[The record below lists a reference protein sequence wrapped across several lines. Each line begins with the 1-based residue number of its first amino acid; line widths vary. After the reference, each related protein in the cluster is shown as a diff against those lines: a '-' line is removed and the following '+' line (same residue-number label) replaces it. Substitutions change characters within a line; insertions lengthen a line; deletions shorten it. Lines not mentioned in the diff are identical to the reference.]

1 MITKHI
7 IIKGKKVS
15 VRTHNETNG
24 TTRTYTLGKTKVF
37 TNIAITDNGFRAN
50 VLARDGNVAV
60 MDIIINKKGK
70 MIGAT
75 IDHPKVHFD
84 VINSKDEVTI
94 SAKKK

>member
-37 TNIAITDNGFRAN
+37 INVAITDNGFRAN

-70 MIGAT
+70 MVG
-75 IDHPKVHFD
+75 
-84 VINSKDEVTI
+84 VTI
-94 SAKKK
+94 GHPEAKMVIRKKK

>member
-24 TTRTYTLGKTKVF
+24 TTRTYLLGKTKVF
-37 TNIAITDNGFRAN
+37 TNTAITKDGFRAN

-70 MIGAT
+70 MVGAT
-75 IDHPKVHFD
+75 IDHPKIHFN
-84 VINSKDEVTI
+84 VVNSKDEVTI

>member
-7 IIKGKKVS
+7 VIKGKKVS

-24 TTRTYTLGKTKVF
+24 TTRTYLLGKTKVL
-37 TNIAITDNGFRAN
+37 TNIVITKDGFRAN

-70 MIGAT
+70 MVGVT
-75 IDHPKVHFD
+75 IDHPKVD
-84 VINSKDEVTI
+84 LNIINTKNEVTI
-94 SAKKK
+94 SVKKK

>member
-7 IIKGKKVS
+7 IIKGKKVKIQ
-15 VRTHNETNG
+15 TTNTETG
-24 TTRTYTLGKTKVF
+24 TTRTYPLGKTKVF
-37 TNIAITDNGFRAN
+37 INVAITKDGFRAN

-60 MDIIINKKGK
+60 MDIIVNKKGK

-75 IDHPKVHFD
+75 IDHPKVRLN

-94 SAKKK
+94 TAKKK